1 MRRRV
6 STEGDLARPCTWHR
20 TDLRYAA
27 RDVVVGAADR
37 ALRPRGAPL
46 NHLIDAA
53 AAAADR
59 KRIRDLAARVLRVA
73 DEERAQIAR
82 ELHDS
87 CAQSLAALQMELSVV
102 ALETTD
108 RVAAERLERVRR
120 MAGDVLDEV
129 RLLSHTVH
137 PREMDDLGLGAA
149 LHHLVREVKR
159 RGALYVDVD
168 IDPMTADLAP
178 AVAWVMYRVA
188 REALTNIV
196 RHAGAAT
203 IVLRAGISGDFA
215 RIEVRDDGVGFLPDD
230 AERRRPGMGLSSM
243 RERLAL
249 LEGDLEVDSA
259 LGRGTCVRARIP
271 LMTNSRGVDPDDSR
285 RT

>member
-1 MRRRV
+1 M
-6 STEGDLARPCTWHR
+6 G
-20 TDLRYAA
+20 
-27 RDVVVGAADR
+27 GAANCAPPPD
-37 ALRPRGAPL
+37 GAPL
-46 NHLIDAA
+46 NHPVDGF
-53 AAAADR
+53 ADR
-59 KRIRDLAARVLRVA
+59 RRIRDLAARVLRVA

-102 ALETTD
+102 ARDTTD
-108 RVAAERLERVRR
+108 RVTAERLERVRR

-159 RGALYVDVD
+159 RGTLCVNVE
-168 IDPMTADLAP
+168 IDPTTATLAP
-178 AVAWVMYRVA
+178 AVASVLYRVA
-188 REALTNIV
+188 REALTNVV

-203 IVLRAGISGDFA
+203 LVLRAGISGEFA

-249 LEGDLEVDSA
+249 LDGVLEVDSA
-259 LGRGTCVRARIP
+259 LGRGTCVLARIP
-271 LMTNSRGVDPDDSR
+271 LMTNARGVVPDDSR